1 MFIVLIRTFILYVLV
16 VFSMRIMGKRQI
28 GQLQPYELVIAIM
41 ISDLA
46 SLPMQDTRIPLL
58 HGIVPIITLLAVQV
72 FLSLLQIKSDR
83 ARTILDGKP
92 NIVIKKGKL
101 QLSALK
107 SQIFNVNDLMEELR
121 INGYFNINEI
131 EYAILETNGQI
142 SVIPKTSS
150 KTVTKEDMKIN
161 TSQESL
167 PIILIMDGKILSS
180 NLSFINKNEAWLQSL
195 LKRNHI
201 KNYKNIFIAF
211 LDTNGNFIYQSRDL
225 KSKDKGE
232 IDL

>member
-1 MFIVLIRTFILYVLV
+1 
-16 VFSMRIMGKRQI
+16 MRIMGKRQI

-131 EYAILETNGQI
+131 EYAILETNGEI
-142 SVIPKTSS
+142 SVIPKTST

-167 PIILIMDGKILSS
+167 PIILIMDGKILFS
-180 NLSFINKNEAWLQSL
+180 NLSFIKKNEAWLQDL

-201 KNYKNIFIAF
+201 KTTKDIFIAF
-211 LDTNGNFIYQSRDL
+211 LDTNGNFIYQFRDIS
-225 KSKDKGE
+225 SKDKGE